1 MSLTEATGHSLLVR
15 MCILE
20 EEKGILKKG
29 RRLLRVTVKL

>member
-20 EEKGILKKG
+20 EEKGILKK
-29 RRLLRVTVKL
+29 VAAFFA